1 MLGPMTVG
9 KKAASWGYKKYGVPG
24 AVATGAVG
32 VAGYV
37 AVRRAFRRSSDL
49 GEEPVDVRSGAS
61 TDSEG
66 DSSADSEGYSSAD
79 SENASD
85 AGES

>member
-37 AVRRAFRRSSDL
+37 AVRRAFRRSTDL
-49 GEEPVDVRSGAS
+49 TEDPVDVPTDSS
-61 TDSEG
+61 TDSE
-66 DSSADSEGYSSAD
+66 SESADTSAD
-79 SENASD
+79 VENGPTTA
-85 AGES
+85 ES